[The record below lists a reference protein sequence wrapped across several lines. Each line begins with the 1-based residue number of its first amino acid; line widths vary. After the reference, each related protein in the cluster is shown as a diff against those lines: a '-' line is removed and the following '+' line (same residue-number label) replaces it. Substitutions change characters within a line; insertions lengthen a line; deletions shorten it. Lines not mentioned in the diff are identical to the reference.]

1 MNSMRPSKPA
11 RSDALST
18 DWGGS
23 DLDAEIGASIRDRS
37 GYWTTSS
44 VVSFVVGT
52 LSLAG
57 AVTAAVLLILG

>member
-1 MNSMRPSKPA
+1 VLLTAGFGM
-11 RSDALST
+11 L
-18 DWGGS
+18 
-23 DLDAEIGASIRDRS
+23 GASIRDRS